1 MIGRYPFVRVV
12 RNVPDNPSATKAP
25 ATGEASTLSRV
36 RPTVAA
42 RLLRRTAISA
52 PTAGTAPSRNGTRPL
67 HRFST
72 TATAPTTAA
81 ASACGVSRTAIVISA
96 QTATADSAITSSVLI
111 AAQR

>member
-1 MIGRYPFVRVV
+1 MIGRYALVQVV
-12 RNVPDNPSATKAP
+12 RNVPDSPSETTAP

-36 RPTVAA
+36 SPTVAA
-42 RLLRRTAISA
+42 RLLCRIAISA

-67 HRFST
+67 HRFSA
-72 TATAPTTAA
+72 TATAPTAVA